1 MMRFASG
8 EKKTDISASGRR
20 RVANGHPTPSAS
32 AKNWQDE
39 GTLPWVSCELPMDSN
54 RFAKRQG
61 ALSTFVQ
68 V

>member
-1 MMRFASG
+1 
-8 EKKTDISASGRR
+8 
-20 RVANGHPTPSAS
+20 VANGQPIPSAV

-39 GTLPWVSCELPMDSN
+39 STLPWVSCELPMDSN
-54 RFAKRQG
+54 RFAKRQV